1 MSDEVPG
8 DLLVIDDP
16 EVDVDALMAEIRAR
30 IQRRRAEL
38 GVDSRSFP
46 AYDVT
51 ACPEP
56 PDDLAYDA
64 NLYHHLR
71 LANELYASMD
81 TEPALTP
88 SPLTRV
94 PVLGPLW
101 QRLRPA
107 IHQLILVYVNRG
119 LAQQMTVNRHLV
131 SALNQLTQ
139 LTQAQQRAILALQSE
154 VEALRGQR
162 GE

>member
-1 MSDEVPG
+1 MTDEVPG

-16 EVDVDALMAEIRAR
+16 EVDVDALMAEIRDR
-30 IQRRRAEL
+30 IRRRREEL
-38 GVDSRSFP
+38 GVDHRSFP

-51 ACPEP
+51 ACPEA
-56 PDDLAYDA
+56 PDDVAYDA

-81 TEPALTP
+81 TEPALSP

-107 IHQLILVYVNRG
+107 VHQLILVYVNRG
-119 LAQQMTVNRHLV
+119 LAQQ
-131 SALNQLTQ
+131 
-139 LTQAQQRAILALQSE
+139 I
-154 VEALRGQR
+154 
-162 GE
+162 